1 MNTIPFLYGEL
12 NKKVTPIEQSFIIR
26 NTVDDFPRIGSDSKL
41 YLSRKSGQLYYWNS
55 ETAEYLPTK
64 NYLDGE
70 ELD

>member
-41 YLSRKSGQLYYWNS
+41 YLSRKSGQLYYWNA

-70 ELD
+70 EQD